1 MATLA
6 ERVRELREARQ
17 WSTTYVAKFV
27 GCVQSNIVHIEKGR
41 ITNPTKQTT
50 RALCSLFG
58 VTETYLK
65 GGDE

>member
-1 MATLA
+1 MATLG
-6 ERVRELREARQ
+6 ERVHALRIAKN
-17 WSTTYVAKFV
+17 WSTTDVARFV

-41 ITNPTKQTT
+41 VANPKKQTM
-50 RALCSLFG
+50 RALCALFE